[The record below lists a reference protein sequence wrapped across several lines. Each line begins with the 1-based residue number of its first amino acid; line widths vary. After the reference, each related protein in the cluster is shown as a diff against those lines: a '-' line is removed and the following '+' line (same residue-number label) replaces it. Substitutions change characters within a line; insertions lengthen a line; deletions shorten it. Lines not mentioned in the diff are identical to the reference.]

1 MDGRAQV
8 AAGILDRI
16 MEAIFD
22 RALTS
27 RERLPQRPSDG
38 VAHATAR
45 FSARLRGG
53 TRGGAVGDLRVV
65 VLVPQD
71 AMGQA
76 TVTVR
81 WTRDGYGF
89 WYEKETRVGAVA
101 AAEDADLVGVG
112 MVLTAVGWT
121 ARGTVPLRSMVR
133 AFHKVR
139 KTGAAA

>member
-1 MDGRAQV
+1 VDDRAAV

-16 MEAIFD
+16 METIFD
-22 RALTS
+22 RSLTS

-45 FSARLRGG
+45 FNARLRGAKG
-53 TRGGAVGDLRVV
+53 RPVGDLRVV

-71 AMGQA
+71 AA
-76 TVTVR
+76 REVTVTMR

-89 WYEKETRVGAVA
+89 WYEKETRVGTVETAD
-101 AAEDADLVGVG
+101 DADLVGVD
-112 MVLTAVGWT
+112 MILTAVGWT
-121 ARGTVPLRSMVR
+121 ANGSVPLRSMVR
-133 AFHKVR
+133 AFRKVR

>member
-1 MDGRAQV
+1 MEQRAQV

-16 MEAIFD
+16 METIFE
-22 RALTS
+22 RHLTA

-45 FSARLRGG
+45 FSARLLGARG
-53 TRGGAVGDLRVV
+53 RPVGDLRVV

-71 AMGQA
+71 ADRGA
-76 TVTVR
+76 AVTVR

-101 AAEDADLVGVG
+101 APEDADLVGVD

-121 ARGTVPLRSMVR
+121 AEGSVPLRSMIRVFR
-133 AFHKVR
+133 KVR

>member
-1 MDGRAQV
+1 MDDRTTV

-16 MEAIFD
+16 METIFD

-38 VAHATAR
+38 VAYATAR
-45 FSARLRGG
+45 FSARLK
-53 TRGGAVGDLRVV
+53 GANGRPVGDLRVV

-71 AMGQA
+71 AA
-76 TVTVR
+76 RAVTVTVR

-89 WYEKETRVGAVA
+89 WYEKENRVGTAET
-101 AAEDADLVGVG
+101 AEDADLVGVE
-112 MVLTAVGWT
+112 MILTAVGWT
-121 ARGTVPLRSMVR
+121 ANGSVPLRSMIR

-139 KTGAAA
+139 KTGSAA